1 MTRKT
6 VMHRET
12 EVFVVEEKLAPR
24 KEAIKR
30 RVKLERCI
38 AAGINLGAMILTGG
52 ALVKIGLMVFAVIDS
67 RTGGLGGEVLV
78 FPALA
83 MMFLW
88 GREIGLG
95 EARREAEAIV
105 ERVKYTGSTANP
117 AIVTQQVLAQVLG
130 FEQVKVLEST
140 YNVAKPGEEA
150 NMQFICDSN
159 AALMC
164 YATNTPQVDE
174 PSAGYI
180 FTWDMLGNGSYTA
193 MDQYEG
199 ENGTHSEF
207 IEGLISTDMKKT
219 ADDLATYFTD
229 CV

>member
-12 EVFVVEEKLAPR
+12 EVFVVEERLAPR

-95 EARREAEAIV
+95 EARQKAAVHNRQIRGYEWRTSQTILQRAADPGSKGSV
-105 ERVKYTGSTANP
+105 ELGS
-117 AIVTQQVLAQVLG
+117 
-130 FEQVKVLEST
+130 F
-140 YNVAKPGEEA
+140 
-150 NMQFICDSN
+150 
-159 AALMC
+159 
-164 YATNTPQVDE
+164 
-174 PSAGYI
+174 
-180 FTWDMLGNGSYTA
+180 
-193 MDQYEG
+193 
-199 ENGTHSEF
+199 
-207 IEGLISTDMKKT
+207 
-219 ADDLATYFTD
+219 
-229 CV
+229 

>member
-52 ALVKIGLMVFAVIDS
+52 ALVKIGLMVFAVMDS

-88 GREIGLG
+88 GREIGLR
-95 EARREAEAIV
+95 EARQEPVLSGHTTDYSMDGVPVSEAQFKKNLLEIYHDEELAKMLTSYNYFLENMKVADRRKILLQVCGDADFNEVIESQGDLLRELPEML
-105 ERVKYTGSTANP
+105 R
-117 AIVTQQVLAQVLG
+117 
-130 FEQVKVLEST
+130 
-140 YNVAKPGEEA
+140 KPGKA
-150 NMQFICDSN
+150 
-159 AALMC
+159 
-164 YATNTPQVDE
+164 
-174 PSAGYI
+174 
-180 FTWDMLGNGSYTA
+180 
-193 MDQYEG
+193 
-199 ENGTHSEF
+199 ENR
-207 IEGLISTDMKKT
+207 
-219 ADDLATYFTD
+219 
-229 CV
+229 

>member
-12 EVFVVEEKLAPR
+12 EVFVVEERLAPR

-52 ALVKIGLMVFAVIDS
+52 VLVKIGLMVFAVIDS

-95 EARREAEAIV
+95 EARQEAEAI
-105 ERVKYTGSTANP
+105 EDNG
-117 AIVTQQVLAQVLG
+117 
-130 FEQVKVLEST
+130 
-140 YNVAKPGEEA
+140 GEYRAE
-150 NMQFICDSN
+150 
-159 AALMC
+159 
-164 YATNTPQVDE
+164 
-174 PSAGYI
+174 SAGTRRQKAAVHNRQI
-180 FTWDMLGNGSYTA
+180 RGCERRTSQTILQRAADPGSKGSVELGS
-193 MDQYEG
+193 
-199 ENGTHSEF
+199 F
-207 IEGLISTDMKKT
+207 
-219 ADDLATYFTD
+219 
-229 CV
+229 

>member
-95 EARREAEAIV
+95 EARREAEAMLYI
-105 ERVKYTGSTANP
+105 
-117 AIVTQQVLAQVLG
+117 ILLAELYG
-130 FEQVKVLEST
+130 HMSKMLLT
-140 YNVAKPGEEA
+140 Y
-150 NMQFICDSN
+150 
-159 AALMC
+159 AL
-164 YATNTPQVDE
+164 YRT
-174 PSAGYI
+174 I
-180 FTWDMLGNGSYTA
+180 IL
-193 MDQYEG
+193 
-199 ENGTHSEF
+199 
-207 IEGLISTDMKKT
+207 
-219 ADDLATYFTD
+219 
-229 CV
+229 